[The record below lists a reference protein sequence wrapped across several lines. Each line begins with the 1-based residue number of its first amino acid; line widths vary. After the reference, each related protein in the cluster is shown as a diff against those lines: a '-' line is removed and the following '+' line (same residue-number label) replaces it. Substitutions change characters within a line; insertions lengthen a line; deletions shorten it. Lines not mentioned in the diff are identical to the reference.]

1 MRRLSRWEV
10 ERFALR
16 RASVAPQF
24 IGKDPD
30 SPTGE
35 SPTVWEDG
43 DDFVIQGW
51 AVTVPG
57 EVAELLRASGK
68 DAVPPHEGLIRF
80 PKRLSYLFTGDA
92 G

>member
-1 MRRLSRWEV
+1 MV
-10 ERFALR
+10 LR
-16 RASVAPQF
+16 F

-43 DDFVIQGW
+43 DDFVIQGGK
-51 AVTVPG
+51 VTSPH
-57 EVAELLRASGK
+57 EVAELLRAAGQ
-68 DAVPPHEGLIRF
+68 DAVPGHEVLVRF
-80 PKRLSYLFTGDA
+80 PKRLAYMFAEDA